1 MTTTNMPC
9 TINTC
14 HHYQVLFCKKIITT
28 WQSPPHDNHYLMTT
42 TTTWQSP
49 PHICQPILLGKC
61 LLTTILSEQAILWF
75 DLYCYSLS
83 KLGLLSRILESLIK
97 VGCPSRF
104 KSFLSNFYKEDSP
117 CSCDHLTYVRP
128 PGYDE
133 YSLLNLYSGFV
144 YLF

>member
-75 DLYCYSLS
+75 DLYCYLLS
-83 KLGLLSRILESLIK
+83 KQQKAPVSGGLCARYTF
-97 VGCPSRF
+97 G
-104 KSFLSNFYKEDSP
+104 
-117 CSCDHLTYVRP
+117 HAQWQ
-128 PGYDE
+128 E
-133 YSLLNLYSGFV
+133 YGETHSLLAMAKSLHHRMHGYFSFMFPFFFFNSFSEQH
-144 YLF
+144 